1 MPRGCPAVC
10 DKNTLAVTVSID
22 ALLCVPGCTCA
33 TTLKVDPA
41 KTTLAEVLLQALRSS
56 VGMLDLRL
64 VQALMANDATQIAE
78 PSSRSSAGR
87 EESKSGAPEV
97 DSDAVEDRG
106 DVLSALSQLLLVVTG
121 QDQGYVREYSRT
133 ITEPVSRRNGA
144 ARCVSLPL
152 QVIELLGQ
160 VTDASCAQLR
170 RSVARRASP
179 PHHRGW

>member
-1 MPRGCPAVC
+1 MMPRGCPAAC

-78 PSSRSSAGR
+78 PLSRSSAGR

-97 DSDAVEDRG
+97 DAVEDRG
-106 DVLSALSQLLLVVTG
+106 DVLSALSQSLLVVTG
-121 QDQGYVREYSRT
+121 QDQGYV
-133 ITEPVSRRNGA
+133 G
-144 ARCVSLPL
+144 
-152 QVIELLGQ
+152 
-160 VTDASCAQLR
+160 
-170 RSVARRASP
+170 
-179 PHHRGW
+179 RGVLAHNN